1 MAINFS
7 GVNAWTN
14 EHTNATAFWTE
25 ALMGNSFVSLVR
37 DTGTILTGVKENTRK
52 LPRLSA
58 TSTMQ
63 DGDNCTFNADGSVN
77 FTQTTL
83 NMKNVKFQDTWCLRT
98 MEDYFTAVLLP
109 AGQHYGTDL
118 DQAGQAMVMEVEK
131 AIQKTLASAYLNETT
146 LFDGLLQQL
155 YDAFGITAAATMA
168 TPNNG
173 GANGTDV
180 QGVFNIVETLVNL
193 WIIDEDLAQEIQ
205 NGNVAI
211 WMSPYDV
218 KLYFENYRTLFGDN
232 PWATQQLGLLAGGA
246 QSFIH
251 AGTNVRIYSE
261 PGLTTS
267 RAIIMFRKGNP
278 TLGFDLESDNNKLK
292 FGLDE
297 HEENIWYTGRTK
309 IGAAWRAI
317 DASNVRYWGSAS

>member
-1 MAINFS
+1 MAIAFS

-14 EHTNATAFWTE
+14 EHSNATAFWTE

-63 DGDNCTFNADGSVN
+63 DGDNCAFNASGSVT
-77 FTQTTL
+77 FSQTTL
-83 NMKNVKFQDTWCLRT
+83 NMKNVKFQDEWCART

-109 AGQHYGTDL
+109 AGQHYAESLG
-118 DQAGQAMVMEVEK
+118 QAGQAMVMEVEK
-131 AIQKTLASAYLNETT
+131 AIQKNLASAYLNETT

-155 YDAFGITAAATMA
+155 YDATGIVTSST
-168 TPNNG
+168 TPTNG
-173 GANGTDV
+173 GSAGTDA
-180 QGVFNIVETLVNL
+180 QGVFNICETLVNL
-193 WIIDEDLAQEIQ
+193 WIADADLAQEIQ
-205 NGNVAI
+205 NGNVVI

-218 KLYFENYRTLFGDN
+218 KLYFENYRTRFGDN

-278 TLGFDLESDNNKLK
+278 TLGFDLESDNNTLK

-309 IGAAWRAI
+309 IGAAWRAL
-317 DASNVRYWGSAS
+317 DADNVMYWGAAS